1 MIKTLQE
8 ANHSEREAFKIP
20 RSVQQSIPIRR
31 IYRDGIW
38 QVGNKFSRCWRFADI
53 NYLVASEADQRDMF
67 MAYSSVINSLPTGAT
82 AKITINNRR
91 LNGDDFQHSVL
102 MRLKGDKLDKYRQE
116 YNAILTEQAMSSS
129 NLIQDKYITISV
141 AKKQIEE
148 ARTLFKR
155 VDIDLAKGFGR
166 LDSGAKPL
174 DNHKRLRIFY
184 DFFRPGEESGF
195 RFDLSELMRLGH
207 SFKDHIAPDGM
218 RFLAD
223 HFEMGS
229 QVGRVL
235 FLRDYASFIK
245 DTMLTDLSDFPR
257 NLMVSIDIL
266 PVPTNEAI
274 KLLQSQI
281 MAVESDI
288 TRWQQKQNANNN
300 FTAL

>member
-1 MIKTLQE
+1 MLAVGSAVGVYFVTKSWLGAESASWLCLLAAAPVAVGGFFNYNDLNFEQFVWAWFKSQVLFAQPRVFKAENIYCQGKMIKTLQE
-8 ANHSEREAFKIP
+8 ANRSERDAFKIP

-91 LNGDDFQHSVL
+91 LNGEDFQHSVL
-102 MRLKGDKLDKYRQE
+102 MRLKSDKLDKYRQE

-174 DNHKRLRIFY
+174 DNHERLRIFY
-184 DFFRPGEESGF
+184 DFFRPGEESSF

-218 RFLAD
+218 RF
-223 HFEMGS
+223 
-229 QVGRVL
+229 GRP
-235 FLRDYASFIK
+235 F
-245 DTMLTDLSDFPR
+245 
-257 NLMVSIDIL
+257 
-266 PVPTNEAI
+266 
-274 KLLQSQI
+274 
-281 MAVESDI
+281 
-288 TRWQQKQNANNN
+288 
-300 FTAL
+300 